1 ELGGLSQAEIDSAI
15 AGHMQTGESLYVVDE
30 ELLRKLAPDV
40 ILTQELCHV
49 CAPSGNELT
58 RALTALPKQPELVF
72 LTPRTL
78 AEIDENILTVGRV
91 TGHEAAARAVV
102 ERNHER
108 IERVRGSTRGKTP
121 RRVTF

>member
-1 ELGGLSQAEIDSAI
+1 GRLNVA
-15 AGHMQTGESLYVVDE
+15 DE
-30 ELLRKLAPDV
+30 ELRRDRAPDV
-40 ILTQELCHV
+40 ILTQDLCHV

-58 RALTALPKQPELVF
+58 RALATLPKKPELVF

-91 TGHEAAARAVV
+91 VGREDAARAVV

>member
-1 ELGGLSQAEIDSAI
+1 VERLPIVSRPALELGGLSQAEIDSAI

-30 ELLRKLAPDV
+30 ELLRRLAPDV

-58 RALTALPKQPELVF
+58 RALATLPKKPELVF

-91 TGHEAAARAVV
+91 VGRQ
-102 ERNHER
+102 
-108 IERVRGSTRGKTP
+108 
-121 RRVTF
+121 